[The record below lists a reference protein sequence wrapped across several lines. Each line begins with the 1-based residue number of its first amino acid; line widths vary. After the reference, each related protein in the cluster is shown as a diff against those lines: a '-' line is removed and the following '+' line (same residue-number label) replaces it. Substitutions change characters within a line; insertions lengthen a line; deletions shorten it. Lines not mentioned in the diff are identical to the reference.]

1 MKNLKDKIF
10 ESSFSFSETEFDKS
24 IKTPEKRK
32 VQNAIYKQLEKTGTT
47 GRFYRD
53 DNWEGV
59 RLVRKDITEA
69 DFSTWRTENL
79 LTNSNFY
86 WELVLFNANRI
97 SNSKSG
103 SFSIN
108 KWDVSKNKSNDSTLT
123 DISIAIDGNTKENL
137 SGQLS
142 YNFNSDTRK
151 IVCDSS
157 NLVTNFDSWQW
168 ESITITK

>member
-59 RLVRKDITEA
+59 RLVRKDITDA
-69 DFSTWRTENL
+69 FKT
-79 LTNSNFY
+79 
-86 WELVLFNANRI
+86 I
-97 SNSKSG
+97 
-103 SFSIN
+103 
-108 KWDVSKNKSNDSTLT
+108 KNPEHEYEV
-123 DISIAIDGNTKENL
+123 SIAPDEGGYRKSKDGMSQWKQYKVEIYVKDAEQPFMGGTLNCHAAGTVE
-137 SGQLS
+137 
-142 YNFNSDTRK
+142 DPIK
-151 IVCDSS
+151 IYDMSCC
-157 NLVTNFDSWQW
+157 
-168 ESITITK
+168 IRY